1 MKKEKTVIQNASGL
15 HGRPAAQFVQ
25 EAKKFTSKVFVRNAD
40 KDGERVNAK
49 SVIRLLSAGISQG
62 TTVEVIAEGIDEN
75 ETVATLIALIEDGF
89 GEL

>member
-1 MKKEKTVIQNASGL
+1 MKKDKTVIQNTSGL

-25 EAKKFTSKVFVRNAD
+25 EAKKFASNVFVRNTD

-62 TTVEVIAEGIDEN
+62 TTVEVIAEGQDEN
-75 ETVATLIALIEDGF
+75 EAVATLIALIEDGF